1 MIFVLLKKYI
11 KRGNQEIQKVLVKN
25 QQKSVVQSLMI
36 ILKNFMIE
44 IHQDKFQNKDKN
56 LNLVLKSNQNQILN
70 LDQNHVHKVIKK
82 C

>member
-1 MIFVLLKKYI
+1 MKF
-11 KRGNQEIQKVLVKN
+11 NSEIQKVLVKN
-25 QQKSVVQSLMI
+25 QQKNVVQSLMI

-70 LDQNHVHKVIKK
+70 QARI
-82 C
+82 